1 VSSKDCPFYA
11 GSKITDPR
19 FFVGRRDLLK
29 TLCDRLTGAQ
39 PTSINIVG
47 RHRTGKSSLLLQF
60 VNTFRQRVENPD
72 RFLVV
77 YLSLQD
83 AGCDTQDKF
92 YGSIAKLLAV
102 YIPVNNRALQKL
114 LTVKQWDSIKF
125 NQLIQACKQQEFL
138 PVLCIDNFEKLLERK
153 ENFPNNFYDNLRSLL
168 DGNHLMLV
176 MSSCE
181 MLDYYSKQKQITSDF
196 FNLFQTID
204 LNDGFSS
211 EDANSLVVLKNGM
224 GEGLTL
230 DLQKKALAWGKREPY
245 LLQLASQ
252 KLWEMQTD
260 HKSLQRAEKEF
271 KAQANRFS
279 FQPRSPLL
287 SVLYKLISQL
297 GKGVLW
303 FNKNRKEMQEFWA
316 GLLLIAVIFV
326 ILLAFSYGAINFEQ
340 IKSLV
345 FPKPSK

>member
-83 AGCDTQDKF
+83 AGCDSQDKF

-102 YIPVNNRALQKL
+102 YIPSNNRALQKL

-138 PVLCIDNFEKLLERK
+138 PVLCIDNFEELLERK
-153 ENFPNNFYDNLRSLL
+153 EQFPNNFYDNLRSLL

-181 MLDYYSKQKQITSDF
+181 MLDYYSKQKRITSDF

-204 LNDGFSS
+204 LNDGFSL

-224 GEGLTL
+224 GEGLTP
-230 DLQKKALAWGKREPY
+230 DLQKKALAWGKKEPY

-260 HKSLQRAEKEF
+260 GKSLKWAEKEF
-271 KAQANRFS
+271 KIHANRFS
-279 FQPRSPLL
+279 FQPKSPLL
-287 SVLYKLISQL
+287 SDLYKLISQL
-297 GKGVLW
+297 GKWVLW

-326 ILLAFSYGAINFEQ
+326 ILLSFSYGAINFEQ

-345 FPKPSK
+345 FPKSGK